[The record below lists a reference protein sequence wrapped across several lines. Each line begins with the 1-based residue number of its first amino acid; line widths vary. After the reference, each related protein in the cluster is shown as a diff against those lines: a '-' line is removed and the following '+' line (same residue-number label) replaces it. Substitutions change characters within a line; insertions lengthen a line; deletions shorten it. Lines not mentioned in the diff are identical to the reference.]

1 VTAACHGDNG
11 SPDVERVPRLRKFYP
26 WRPRLAPQFFE
37 MSTTRQEP
45 ADRQRTKRRQAKL
58 AVPDPD
64 RPEPAAERFLS
75 PTFLLAFAGAILL
88 WGAFPPLDLPW
99 LAWIAP
105 VPWLWLV
112 AGPRLA
118 GRRPYLAL
126 WLAGFA
132 HWLLLLQ
139 GIRLAHPAL
148 YAGWIA
154 LAAYLGLY
162 LPAFVGLARVAV
174 HRLRLPLIAAAPLVW
189 VGLELLRGHLI
200 TGFSL
205 CLLAHTQAGFPRLI
219 QIADLAGG
227 YTLSFVLML
236 VAACVTVVWKQ
247 RRLSFSPVAVAAAAI
262 GVTVGYGSWRLGQTP
277 PGAAGPT
284 LHVALIQGSID
295 TVFEASAERSRET
308 FDQYRRLT
316 DEAVR
321 QRANLDLIV
330 WPESMF
336 VVPESTVQEPLF
348 PPPDIGLTADEAR
361 RRIEAHNEPFRAAVA
376 DEAVKANANTD
387 VKHAGTRLL
396 IGTASY
402 VYGSDEPRI
411 YNAALLADRAGHI
424 EARYYKSHPVM
435 FGEYIPL
442 ADWLP
447 WLYRLTPLTGGLS
460 RGAGPSVFEVGGL
473 RLSPSVCFE
482 STVPHL
488 IRGQL
493 RALDSRG
500 TPADC
505 LVNITNDGWFWGSA
519 ILDHHL
525 RCGLFR
531 AVENRKPLLI
541 AANTGISAWIDGSGI
556 VRASAVRRTPQV
568 LLADVKADGRRCP
581 YQAIGDLPAW
591 LLSAFCLWLAVVGL
605 SAGRRRLLANNG
617 SCG

>member
-1 VTAACHGDNG
+1 MSAIRQQPVD
-11 SPDVERVPRLRKFYP
+11 
-26 WRPRLAPQFFE
+26 RP
-37 MSTTRQEP
+37 
-45 ADRQRTKRRQAKL
+45 RTKRQERPVTA
-58 AVPDPD
+58 PDPENSK
-64 RPEPAAERFLS
+64 PEPERFLS
-75 PTFLLAFAGAILL
+75 PTLLLGLAGAILL
-88 WGAFPPLDLPW
+88 WAAFPPLNLPW

-112 AGPRLA
+112 AGSRLA
-118 GRRPYLAL
+118 GRRPYVAL

-148 YAGWIA
+148 YAGWMA

-162 LPAFVGLARVAV
+162 LPVFVGLSRVAV
-174 HRLRLPLIAAAPLVW
+174 HQLRLPLVAAAPLVW
-189 VGLELLRGHLI
+189 VGLELLRGYLI

-205 CLLAHTQAGFPRLI
+205 CLLAHTQADFPRLI
-219 QIADLAGG
+219 QVSDLAGG
-227 YTLSFVLML
+227 YTLSFVLMV
-236 VAACVTVVWKQ
+236 VAACVTVLWQQ
-247 RRLSFSPVAVAAAAI
+247 RRLSMPPLAIAATAL
-262 GVTVGYGSWRLGQTP
+262 GMTLGYGSWRLGQTP

-308 FDQYRRLT
+308 FAQYRSLT
-316 DEAVR
+316 DHSVR

-336 VVPESTVQEPLF
+336 VVPESAVEEPLI
-348 PPPDIGLTADEAR
+348 PPPDTGLTADQAR
-361 RRIEAHNEPFRAAVA
+361 QRIKAHNEPFRAALA
-376 DEAVKANANTD
+376 DAAARANASTD
-387 VKHAGTRLL
+387 DKHDGTRLI

-402 VYGSDEPRI
+402 VYGSAEPRI
-411 YNAALLADRAGHI
+411 YNAALLADRAGHV

-435 FGEYIPL
+435 FGEYIPF

-447 WLYRLTPLTGGLS
+447 WLYRITPITGGLS
-460 RGAGPSVFEVGGL
+460 RGAGPTVFDVSGL
-473 RLSPSVCFE
+473 RLAPSVCFE

-488 IRGQL
+488 IRGQV
-493 RALDSRG
+493 RALARRG

-525 RCGLFR
+525 RCGQFR

-541 AANTGISAWIDGSGI
+541 AANTGITAWIDASG
-556 VRASAVRRTPQV
+556 VVQARALRRTPQV
-568 LLADVKADGRRCP
+568 VLADVKADARRSP
-581 YQAIGDLPAW
+581 YQVIGDLPAW
-591 LLSAFCLWLAVVGL
+591 LLAAFCLWLAMVGL
-605 SAGRRRLLANNG
+605 WAGWRGGPGFKENPAE
-617 SCG
+617 